1 MKKNYYKA
9 FKTNPWRTTNSMRTE
24 LIDNMVD
31 TALKGESISYDQALQ
46 LETLSHEELDYL
58 FIGTNRIRDHF
69 KGQDVKICSI
79 VNAKSGKCVEDC
91 SFCAQSSSFQT
102 DSPEYELMDVEEI
115 VAAAKEA
122 EAFGSNEFSIVAS
135 GTSLDD
141 RKELDR
147 VIEAIKRIKAE
158 TQLETCCSLGLM
170 PMEHLQELK
179 DAGLDRCHHNLET
192 AKSHF
197 DKIVSTHTYEDE
209 VNAVQN
215 AKSVGLQVC
224 VGGIFGMGETFTQRA
239 ELAFSIRELGT
250 QSFPINFLKPI
261 EGTGLD
267 HLEPLGQYEAL
278 RTISLLRLI
287 LPDIDLF
294 VCGGRE
300 EVLTDLQEQ
309 LFSAGA
315 NGILGGNYLT
325 TKGQDPKRDIK
336 MIENL
341 GLRPVYTSV

>member
-1 MKKNYYKA
+1 
-9 FKTNPWRTTNSMRTE
+9 MRTE

-31 TALKGESISYDQALQ
+31 TALKGESISYEQALQ
-46 LETLSHEELDYL
+46 LESLTREELDYL
-58 FIGTNRIRDHF
+58 FIGTDRIRDRF
-69 KGQDVKICSI
+69 KGKDVKICSI
-79 VNAKSGKCVEDC
+79 VNAKSGRCVEDC

-122 EAFGSNEFSIVAS
+122 EAFGANEFSIVAS

-170 PMEHLQELK
+170 PLEHLKELK
-179 DAGLDRCHHNLET
+179 EAGLDRCHHNLET

-215 AKSVGLQVC
+215 AKEAGLKVC
-224 VGGIFGMGETFTQRA
+224 VGGIFGMGESFAQRA

-267 HLEPLGQYEAL
+267 HLEPMPHYEAL
-278 RTISLLRLI
+278 RTIALLRLV

-300 EVLTDLQEQ
+300 EVLADQQEQ

-325 TKGQDPKRDIK
+325 TKGQDPKRDIE
-336 MIENL
+336 MIEKL
-341 GLRPVYTSV
+341 GLHPVYTSI

>member
-1 MKKNYYKA
+1 
-9 FKTNPWRTTNSMRTE
+9 MRTE
-24 LIDNMVD
+24 LIDNMVN
-31 TALKGESISYDQALQ
+31 TALTGESISYDQALE
-46 LETLSHEELDYL
+46 LETLTHEELDYL
-58 FIGTNRIRDHF
+58 FIGTNRIREKF

-158 TQLETCCSLGLM
+158 TNLETCCSLGLM
-170 PMEHLQELK
+170 PMEHLKELK
-179 DAGLDRCHHNLET
+179 EAGLDRCHHNLET

-215 AKSVGLQVC
+215 AKAAGLQVC
-224 VGGIFGMGETFTQRA
+224 VGGIFGMGESFAQRA
-239 ELAFSIRELGT
+239 ELGFSIRDLGT

-267 HLEPLGQYEAL
+267 HLEPLEHYEAL

-287 LPDIDLF
+287 LPNIDLF

-300 EVLTDLQEQ
+300 EVLTDQQER

-325 TKGQDPKRDIK
+325 TKGQDPKRDID
-336 MIENL
+336 MIEGL
-341 GLRPVYTSV
+341 GLRPVYTSI

>member
-1 MKKNYYKA
+1 
-9 FKTNPWRTTNSMRTE
+9 MRTE
-24 LIDNMVD
+24 LIDNMVN

-46 LETLSHEELDYL
+46 LETLSHQELDYL
-58 FIGTNRIRDHF
+58 FLGTDRIRDHF

-170 PMEHLQELK
+170 PMEHLKELK
-179 DAGLDRCHHNLET
+179 EAGLDRCHHNLET

-215 AKSVGLQVC
+215 AKAAGLQVC
-224 VGGIFGMGETFTQRA
+224 VGGIFGMGESFTQRA
-239 ELAFSIRELGT
+239 ELAFSIRDLGT

-267 HLEPLGQYEAL
+267 HLEPMEHYEAL
-278 RTISLLRLI
+278 RTISLMRLI

-300 EVLTDLQEQ
+300 EVLTDQQEQ

-325 TKGQDPKRDIK
+325 TKGRDPKRDID

-341 GLRPVYTSV
+341 GLRPVYTSI

>member
-1 MKKNYYKA
+1 
-9 FKTNPWRTTNSMRTE
+9 
-24 LIDNMVD
+24 
-31 TALKGESISYDQALQ
+31 
-46 LETLSHEELDYL
+46 
-58 FIGTNRIRDHF
+58 
-69 KGQDVKICSI
+69 
-79 VNAKSGKCVEDC
+79 
-91 SFCAQSSSFQT
+91 
-102 DSPEYELMDVEEI
+102 MDVEEI

-170 PMEHLQELK
+170 PLEHLKELK
-179 DAGLDRCHHNLET
+179 EAGLDRCHHNLET

-215 AKSVGLQVC
+215 AKEAGLKVC
-224 VGGIFGMGETFTQRA
+224 VGGIFGMGESFAQRA

-250 QSFPINFLKPI
+250 QSFPVNFLKPI
-261 EGTGLD
+261 EGTALD
-267 HLEPLGQYEAL
+267 HLEPMPHYEAL
-278 RTISLLRLI
+278 RTIALLRLV

-300 EVLTDLQEQ
+300 EVLADKQEQ

-325 TKGQDPKRDIK
+325 TKGQDPKRDIE
-336 MIENL
+336 MIESL
-341 GLRPVYTSV
+341 GLTPVFTSI

>member
-1 MKKNYYKA
+1 
-9 FKTNPWRTTNSMRTE
+9 MRTK

-31 TALKGESISYDQALQ
+31 TALKGQSISYDQALE
-46 LETLSHEELDYL
+46 LETLTHEELDYL
-58 FIGTNRIRDHF
+58 FIGTNRIREQF

-158 TQLETCCSLGLM
+158 TNLETCCSLGLM
-170 PMEHLQELK
+170 PMEHLKELK
-179 DAGLDRCHHNLET
+179 EAGLDRCHHNLET

-215 AKSVGLQVC
+215 AKAAGLQVC
-224 VGGIFGMGETFTQRA
+224 VGGIFGMGESFAQRA
-239 ELAFSIRELGT
+239 ELGFSIRDLGT

-267 HLEPLGQYEAL
+267 HLEPLEHYEAL

-287 LPDIDLF
+287 LPNIDLF

-300 EVLTDLQEQ
+300 EVLTDQQER

-325 TKGQDPKRDIK
+325 TKGQDPKRDID
-336 MIENL
+336 MIEGL
-341 GLRPVYTSV
+341 GLRPVYTSI

>member
-1 MKKNYYKA
+1 
-9 FKTNPWRTTNSMRTE
+9 MRTE
-24 LIDNMVD
+24 LIDNMVN

-46 LETLSHEELDYL
+46 LETLTREELDYL
-58 FIGTNRIRDHF
+58 FIGTDRIRDHF

-79 VNAKSGKCVEDC
+79 VNAKSGRCVEDC

-102 DSPEYELMDVEEI
+102 DSPEYELMDVDEI

-170 PMEHLQELK
+170 PMEHLKELK
-179 DAGLDRCHHNLET
+179 EAGLDRCHHNLET

-209 VNAVQN
+209 VKAVQN
-215 AKSVGLQVC
+215 AKAAGLQVC
-224 VGGIFGMGETFTQRA
+224 VGGIFGMGESFAQRA
-239 ELAFSIRELGT
+239 ELAFSIRDLGT

-261 EGTGLD
+261 AGTGLD
-267 HLEPLGQYEAL
+267 HLEPMEHYEAL
-278 RTISLLRLI
+278 RTISLMRLV

-300 EVLTDLQEQ
+300 EVLTDQQEQ

-325 TKGQDPKRDIK
+325 TKGRDPKSDIE

-341 GLRPVYTSV
+341 GLRPIYTSI

>member
-1 MKKNYYKA
+1 
-9 FKTNPWRTTNSMRTE
+9 MRTE
-24 LIDNMVD
+24 LIDNMVN
-31 TALKGESISYDQALQ
+31 TALKGKSISYDQALQ
-46 LETLSHEELDYL
+46 LESLTHEELDYL
-58 FIGTNRIRDHF
+58 FIGTDRIREQF

-79 VNAKSGKCVEDC
+79 VNAKSGRCVEDC

-102 DSPEYELMDVEEI
+102 DSPEYEMMDVEEI
-115 VAAAKEA
+115 VSAAKEA

-147 VIEAIKRIKAE
+147 VIEAIKRIKNE

-170 PMEHLQELK
+170 PIEHLKELK
-179 DAGLDRCHHNLET
+179 EAGLDRCHHNLET

-197 DKIVSTHTYEDE
+197 DKIVSTHSYDDE
-209 VNAVQN
+209 VNAIQN
-215 AKSVGLQVC
+215 AKTAGLQVC
-224 VGGIFGMGETFTQRA
+224 VGGIFGMGESFAQRA
-239 ELAFSIRELGT
+239 ELGFSIRELGT

-261 EGTGLD
+261 EGTGLS
-267 HLEPLGQYEAL
+267 HLEPLEHYEAL

-300 EVLTDLQEQ
+300 EVLTDQQER

-325 TKGQDPKRDIK
+325 TKGQDPKKDID
-336 MIENL
+336 MIEGL
-341 GLRPVYTSV
+341 GLHPVYTSI

>member
-1 MKKNYYKA
+1 
-9 FKTNPWRTTNSMRTE
+9 MRTE

-31 TALKGESISYDQALQ
+31 TALKGESISYEQALQ
-46 LETLSHEELDYL
+46 LEPLTREELDYL
-58 FIGTNRIRDHF
+58 FIGTDRIRDRF
-69 KGQDVKICSI
+69 KGKDVKICSI
-79 VNAKSGKCVEDC
+79 VNAKSGRCVEDC

-170 PMEHLQELK
+170 PLEHLKELK
-179 DAGLDRCHHNLET
+179 EAGLDRCHHNLET

-215 AKSVGLQVC
+215 AKEAGLKVC
-224 VGGIFGMGETFTQRA
+224 VGGIFGMGESFAQRA

-250 QSFPINFLKPI
+250 QSFPVNFLKPI
-261 EGTGLD
+261 EGTALD
-267 HLEPLGQYEAL
+267 HLEPMPHYEAL
-278 RTISLLRLI
+278 RTIALLRLV

-300 EVLTDLQEQ
+300 EVLADKQEQ

-325 TKGQDPKRDIK
+325 TKGQDPKRDIE
-336 MIENL
+336 MIEKL
-341 GLRPVYTSV
+341 GLTPVFTSI

>member
-1 MKKNYYKA
+1 
-9 FKTNPWRTTNSMRTE
+9 
-24 LIDNMVD
+24 
-31 TALKGESISYDQALQ
+31 LKE
-46 LETLSHEELDYL
+46 
-58 FIGTNRIRDHF
+58 
-69 KGQDVKICSI
+69 
-79 VNAKSGKCVEDC
+79 
-91 SFCAQSSSFQT
+91 
-102 DSPEYELMDVEEI
+102 
-115 VAAAKEA
+115 
-122 EAFGSNEFSIVAS
+122 
-135 GTSLDD
+135 
-141 RKELDR
+141 
-147 VIEAIKRIKAE
+147 
-158 TQLETCCSLGLM
+158 
-170 PMEHLQELK
+170 
-179 DAGLDRCHHNLET
+179 AGLDRCHHNLET

-215 AKSVGLQVC
+215 AKAAGLQVC
-224 VGGIFGMGETFTQRA
+224 VGGIFGMGESFAQRA
-239 ELAFSIRELGT
+239 ELAFSIRDLGT

-267 HLEPLGQYEAL
+267 HLEPMEQYEAL

-325 TKGQDPKRDIK
+325 TKGQDPKRDID

-341 GLRPVYTSV
+341 GLRPVYTSI

>member
-1 MKKNYYKA
+1 
-9 FKTNPWRTTNSMRTE
+9 MRTE

-31 TALKGESISYDQALQ
+31 TAIKGESISHEQALQ
-46 LETLSHEELDYL
+46 LESLTHEELDYL
-58 FIGTNRIRDHF
+58 FVGTDRIREHF

-79 VNAKSGKCVEDC
+79 VNAKSGRCVEDC

-102 DSPEYELMDVEEI
+102 DSPEYELMDVDEI

-170 PMEHLQELK
+170 PLEHLKELK
-179 DAGLDRCHHNLET
+179 EAGLDRCHHNLET

-209 VNAVQN
+209 VDAIQN
-215 AKSVGLQVC
+215 AKAAGLQVC
-224 VGGIFGMGETFTQRA
+224 VGGIFGMGESFAQRA
-239 ELAFSIRELGT
+239 ELAFSIRDLGT

-261 EGTGLD
+261 DGTGLV
-267 HLEPLGQYEAL
+267 HLEPMKQYEAL

-287 LPDIDLF
+287 LPEIDLF

-300 EVLTDLQEQ
+300 EVLTDRQEQ

-325 TKGQDPKRDIK
+325 TKGQDPKRDIE

-341 GLRPVYTSV
+341 GLRPVYTSI

>member
-1 MKKNYYKA
+1 
-9 FKTNPWRTTNSMRTE
+9 MRTE
-24 LIDNMVD
+24 LIDNMVN

-46 LETLSHEELDYL
+46 LETLSHQELDYL
-58 FIGTNRIRDHF
+58 FLGTDRIRDHF

-170 PMEHLQELK
+170 PMEHLKELK
-179 DAGLDRCHHNLET
+179 EAGLDRCHHNLET

-197 DKIVSTHTYEDE
+197 DKIVTTHTYEDE

-215 AKSVGLQVC
+215 AKAAGLQVC
-224 VGGIFGMGETFTQRA
+224 VGGIFGMGESFTQRA
-239 ELAFSIRELGT
+239 ELAFSIRDLGT

-267 HLEPLGQYEAL
+267 HLEPMEHYEAL
-278 RTISLLRLI
+278 RTISLMRLI

-300 EVLTDLQEQ
+300 EVLTDQQEQ

-325 TKGQDPKRDIK
+325 TKGRDPKRDID

-341 GLRPVYTSV
+341 GLRPVYTSI